1 MDIQIRKMAFIEEF
15 VKIQSEELISRLEG
29 ILKETEKTTQSD
41 KIVAYTVQGKSLT
54 KEQYIEKVLKA
65 SSGELTSMEDLEKE
79 MQSW

>member
-1 MDIQIRKMAFIEEF
+1 MAFIEEF